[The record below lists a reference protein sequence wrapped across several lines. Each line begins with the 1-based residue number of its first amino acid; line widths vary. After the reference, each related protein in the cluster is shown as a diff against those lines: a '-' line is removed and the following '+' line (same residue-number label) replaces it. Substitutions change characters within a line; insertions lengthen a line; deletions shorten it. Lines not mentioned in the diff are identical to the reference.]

1 MICAINKPISDNK
14 LPVLREM
21 FSKRKKMQSKI
32 TAIGTAN
39 PRFKRTQA
47 EIADL
52 ISVGF
57 HLDSVQ
63 KKVLKKI
70 YKSSGIET
78 RYSVLTD
85 YCKQPGEFEFFPNT
99 PEESFPS
106 TLQRMKLYKDN
117 ALNLAL
123 ASIENCLNSVQF
135 NSKNITHLITVSCT
149 GMYAPGIDIEIIQK
163 LNLSSSIKRTAINFM
178 GCYGAFNGLKVANAF
193 CQAEPNSNVLL
204 VCVELCT
211 IHFQNIF
218 NIENIVSNAIFA
230 DGAAAVLIQGQ
241 ADSNKFLS
249 IESFYCDLVPQTNQ
263 DMAWTITD
271 YGFDIILSSYV
282 PEAIQ
287 SGIFLFTE
295 KLLKQSNYS
304 FADIDYFAIHPGG
317 IKILQ
322 ACEKS
327 LKISTQDNQ
336 YAYDILK
343 NYGNMSSATV
353 LFVLKSIWDKLNNQD
368 MAKHIFSCAFG
379 PGLTLESMILKIQYA

>member
-1 MICAINKPISDNK
+1 MS
-14 LPVLREM
+14 
-21 FSKRKKMQSKI
+21 SKI
-32 TAIGTAN
+32 TAIGVAN
-39 PRFKRTQA
+39 PPFKRTQD

-57 HLDSVQ
+57 HLDEVQ

-85 YCKQPGEFEFFPNT
+85 YCKQPGQFEFFPNT
-99 PEESFPS
+99 PKESFPS
-106 TLQRMKLYKDN
+106 TLQRMNLYKDN
-117 ALNLAL
+117 ALKLAIV
-123 ASIENCLNSVQF
+123 SIENCLNSIEF
-135 NSKNITHLITVSCT
+135 DRKEITHLITVSCT

-163 LNLSSSIKRTAINFM
+163 LDLSSSVKRTAINFM

-193 CQAEPNSNVLL
+193 CQTEPNANVLL

-211 IHFQNIF
+211 IHFQNTF

-230 DGAAAVLIQGQ
+230 DGAAAVLIQGK
-241 ADSNKFLS
+241 ADSNKSLS

-282 PEAIQ
+282 PEAIK

-295 KLLKQSNYS
+295 KLLKQSNFS
-304 FADIDYFAIHPGG
+304 FADIDYYAIHPGG

-322 ACEKS
+322 ACEKA

-336 YAYDILK
+336 YSYDILR

-353 LFVLKSIWDKLNNQD
+353 LFVLKNIWDKLNTQD
-368 MAKHIFSCAFG
+368 VAKHIFSCAFG
-379 PGLTLESMILKIQYA
+379 PGLTLESMMLKIQCN